1 MSLERGEGEEAL
13 EKGIVGHR
21 GHEGKNGKEG
31 EGALP
36 GERDRR

>member
-13 EKGIVGHR
+13 EKRIVGHR
-21 GHEGKNGKEG
+21 GHEGENGKEG